1 MFGDHAAFI
10 IPAYAAS
17 IFVIL
22 LLIIWLRV
30 QYSNCQKELS
40 TLEQSGI
47 KRRAAK
53 TPDENS
59 GK

>member
-1 MFGDHAAFI
+1 MFGDHAAYI
-10 IPAYAAS
+10 VPAYAAS

-30 QYSNCQKELS
+30 QFSNCQKELS
-40 TLEQSGI
+40 KLEQSGI
-47 KRRAAK
+47 KRRATK

-59 GK
+59 GQ

>member
-10 IPAYAAS
+10 VPAYAVS

-22 LLIIWLRV
+22 LLIIWLRI